1 MNILAYTFE
10 ELCCEIAIR
19 YGKGRYHAAALYREV
34 MKKGNR
40 DITAVSEFIAQPKL
54 ASHIMSDLTFPDS
67 HVTDIRAEEAIKFA
81 VTLHDGTI
89 IESVI
94 IPVGNRITLC
104 VSSQVGCKMGCVFCM
119 TGTGGF
125 IRNLTPE
132 EIVYQVFAA
141 RYELGY
147 AVDTIVFMG
156 MGEPL
161 DNVVNVVQA
170 IRVLSDQRGF
180 DIALS
185 NITVSTA
192 GHIDGLCTLA
202 SYTMKKLRLAL
213 SINAPTSEVR
223 SQLMPINKRY
233 PLEELIA
240 FLATYPLCRGG
251 IFFIEY
257 VLLANINDSEIMAD
271 KLAECL
277 QGLPARINLIVYNKN
292 DTLNFYPPSPEQ
304 VELFRS
310 RLVVHKLFV
319 RIRKSAGEN
328 IQAACGQLRAAL
340 SEQPRM

>member
-1 MNILAYTFE
+1 MNILARTFD
-10 ELCCEIAIR
+10 ELCSEITIR

-34 MKKGNR
+34 MKNGSRN
-40 DITAVSEFIAQPKL
+40 ISAVSEFAAQPKL
-54 ASHIMSDLTFPDS
+54 ASQIMSDIFFPDS
-67 HVTDIRAEEAIKFA
+67 HVTDICAEEAIKFA
-81 VTLHDGTI
+81 VTLHDGNV

-94 IPVGNRITLC
+94 IPVRNRITLC

-119 TGTGGF
+119 TASGGF
-125 IRNLTPE
+125 IRNLMPE

-141 RYELGY
+141 RFELGY

-161 DNVVNVVQA
+161 DNVINVVQA

-180 DIALS
+180 NIALS
-185 NITVSTA
+185 DITVSTA
-192 GHIDGLCTLA
+192 GHIDGLRILA
-202 SYTMKKLRLAL
+202 SYNMKKLRLAL
-213 SINAPTSEVR
+213 SINAPTSALR

-233 PLEELIA
+233 PLEKLIS

-251 IFFIEY
+251 IFFVEY
-257 VLLANINDSEIMAD
+257 VLLAGVNDSDTMAD

-277 QGLPARINLIVYNKN
+277 QGLPVRINLIVYNKN
-292 DTLNFYPPSPEQ
+292 DTLNFQPPSPEQ
-304 VELFRS
+304 VERFRS
-310 RLVVHKLFV
+310 RLVAHKLFV

-340 SEQPRM
+340 LVQP